1 MGCHRLRLTGN
12 IANARQSAC
21 WRATAHLQKLPTISI
36 SGNMRDM
43 ATNSK
48 YAPPPKRGGDKP
60 WAVFKKT
67 VPPVFKHKMISLF
80 CGCGGLDLGFR
91 QAGFDIVWANDID
104 ANACETYKTNL
115 GDVVYH
121 GDINKI
127 NFPKYNGKL
136 DMLSACFP
144 CQPFSNAGSRR
155 GNNDDRDLNK
165 VALKAV
171 KFYKPT
177 IAIFENVRGMLSV
190 KNGNRLVVD
199 QFCQRLSKLGYD
211 VYLKLVDASQH
222 RVAQQRLRVF
232 IIAVCADRKT
242 GHFSFPLPKARDGLT
257 IGEMV
262 SNISAR
268 AKNRDE
274 VVYLGPQATRLCS
287 LIPPGV
293 SWKSV
298 DGRSLPKRLKALK
311 KKIDRYRAPAFY
323 RRFAVDEI
331 SGTVTASFKPEK
343 CGVMHPLED
352 RPLSVREVAR
362 IQSFPDWFAFKGS
375 TIQSKYKQIG
385 NAVPPRLAY
394 EIALLLSSILHG
406 KSPDGVSCFIDMREF
421 LKNSSPLRA
430 SDPGVFVPASS

>member
-1 MGCHRLRLTGN
+1 MVT
-12 IANARQSAC
+12 RQ
-21 WRATAHLQKLPTISI
+21 
-36 SGNMRDM
+36 
-43 ATNSK
+43 K
-48 YAPPPKRGGDKP
+48 YMPPPKQGGDRP
-60 WAVFKKT
+60 WSVFKKT
-67 VPPVFKHKMISLF
+67 VRPALKHKMISLF

-104 ANACETYKTNL
+104 ANACETYRANL
-115 GDVVYH
+115 GDVVHH
-121 GDINKI
+121 GDINQI
-127 NFPKYNGKL
+127 DFPEYEGEL

-155 GNNDDRDLNK
+155 GNADDRDLNK

-171 KFYKPT
+171 DFYKPT
-177 IAIFENVRGMLSV
+177 VAIFENVRGMLSV

-232 IIAVCADRKT
+232 IVAVCADRET
-242 GHFSFPLPKARDGLT
+242 GRFSFPPPKARNGLT

-262 SNISAR
+262 NNISAR

-274 VVYLGPQATRLCS
+274 VVSLGPQATRLCS
-287 LIPPGV
+287 LIPPGG

-298 DGRSLPKRLKALK
+298 DGRRLPKRLKALK
-311 KKIDRYRAPAFY
+311 RNIDRYRAPAFY
-323 RRFAVDEI
+323 RRFDVDEI

-343 CGVMHPLED
+343 CGVMHPSED

-362 IQSFPDWFAFKGS
+362 IQSFPDWFAFKGK
-375 TIQSKYKQIG
+375 TVQSKYKQIG

-394 EIALLLSSILHG
+394 EIALLLSDVLQG
-406 KSPDGVSCFIDMREF
+406 KSSDRKSCFIDMRNF
-421 LKNSSPLRA
+421 LRNSSPLRA
-430 SDPGVFVPASS
+430 SDPGVFVPASA